1 MKTNPSDV
9 FVVEEEVDI
18 NFETTA
24 YYKVLEESNR
34 LIWFKRIKG
43 FEEFSLVTN
52 VLGSTERMA
61 YALGCASEDFYANWE
76 KIVDFSAEIS
86 VSDGAKTPVKEKIF
100 MGDAVDLFSLP
111 APRHY
116 PLDGANTGFGRYI
129 TSGLA
134 VARDPLSPD
143 TINMSFTRMQIMD
156 CKRYAFDMGS
166 RGHFW
171 KYVQTAK
178 EQGKNLPVSVVIGIH
193 PIYYMLAAS
202 FIENEYAKASKLVK
216 PTYIRGQ
223 LNDIP
228 LPSEAEIVIEA
239 EVLPEEHFD
248 EGPFSEFTGYMARR
262 STGNVAQVKSILR
275 KENPIYYD
283 IAPSNSSEH
292 VGLFST
298 ARNCAI
304 LRAVREF
311 MPPAS
316 SYRVEWPQIGS
327 HFVAFGSIQRP
338 EPGLA
343 KQFGVLLL
351 GLDPL
356 FSKIVFVN
364 EGESE
369 LTLDRLLVNL
379 ALTGAKKGGNVEII
393 SEVFNIRLDPSSDSK
408 GTNGKMLIVT
418 GGSSTSYRKIV
429 EGEHKVKLSAGTS
442 EVVFSHG
449 DTTEGSVNVILD
461 RDIVLTNS
469 NQIVWA
475 LSTRLRPDKDVFFEE
490 NGKIVLRAVKP
501 GLEIPSLP
509 RELLE
514 RVRSRVQRT

>member
-1 MKTNPSDV
+1 MKSNPSDV
-9 FVVEEEVDI
+9 FVVEEEVDV
-18 NFETTA
+18 NFESTA

-61 YALGCASEDFYANWE
+61 YALGCTSEDIYANWE
-76 KIVDFSAEIS
+76 KVVDFSAEIS
-86 VSDGAKTPVKEKIF
+86 VSDGLKAPVKEKIYT
-100 MGDAVDLFSLP
+100 GDDVDLFSLP

-143 TINMSFTRMQIMD
+143 TINMSFTRMQIID
-156 CKRYAFDMGS
+156 DKRYAFDMGS

-171 KYVQTAK
+171 RYVQSAK
-178 EQGKNLPVSVVIGIH
+178 EQGKNLPVSVVIGVH
-193 PIYYMLAAS
+193 PVYYMLAAS
-202 FIENEYAKASKLVK
+202 FIENEYSKASKLMRSSYV
-216 PTYIRGQ
+216 RGE

-262 STGNVAQVKSILR
+262 STGNVARVRSILR
-275 KENPIYYD
+275 RENPIYYD

-327 HFVAFGSIQRP
+327 HFIAFSSIQRQ

-343 KQFGVLLL
+343 KQFGLLLL

-379 ALTGAKKGGNVEII
+379 ALTGAKRGGNVEII
-393 SEVFNIRLDPSSDSK
+393 SQVFNIKLDPSSDSK

-418 GGSSTSYRKIV
+418 KGSSTSYQKIV
-429 EGEHKVKLSAGTS
+429 ESENRVKFSAGTS
-442 EVVFSHG
+442 EVILSHE
-449 DTTEGSVNVILD
+449 DTTEGTVNVVLD
-461 RDIVLTNS
+461 RDIDLSNS
-469 NQIVWA
+469 NQVLWA
-475 LSTRLRPDKDVFFEE
+475 VSTRLRPDKDVFFESD
-490 NGKIVLRAVKP
+490 GKIVFRAVKP

-514 RVRSRVQRT
+514 RVRSRVQGT